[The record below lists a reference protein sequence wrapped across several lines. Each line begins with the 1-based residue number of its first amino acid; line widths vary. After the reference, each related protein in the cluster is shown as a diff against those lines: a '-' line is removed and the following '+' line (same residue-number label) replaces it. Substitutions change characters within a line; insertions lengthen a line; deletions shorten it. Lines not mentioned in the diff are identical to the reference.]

1 MKEEL
6 NNIKEG
12 HWLLLP
18 LFLAGIGYAI
28 YLINL

>member
-12 HWLLLP
+12 NWLPLLL
-18 LFLAGIGYAI
+18 FITGTGYAI